1 MFYNL
6 IPIQIIDFLQKSVK
20 GKGEKGKG
28 TQNPF
33 PLTFSLSP
41 LLQKYIFA
49 RGLMFATDKFF
60 VGNIHNLLVYQ
71 IILLVPCPY
80 SCVAFFF
87 QNGMSIGRRSPKIFL
102 DIFSGYSN
110 AESALIESQKA

>member
-1 MFYNL
+1 MAL
-6 IPIQIIDFLQKSVK
+6 VDFLQKSVK

-49 RGLMFATDKFF
+49 RGLVNKMSRSAFIFP
-60 VGNIHNLLVYQ
+60 VMLV
-71 IILLVPCPY
+71 
-80 SCVAFFF
+80 F
-87 QNGMSIGRRSPKIFL
+87 
-102 DIFSGYSN
+102 
-110 AESALIESQKA
+110 